1 MGWKEFL
8 KPRKA
13 VIILFLI
20 QFVLYLAYMIFAPKP
35 RTFPVLHGIFALAHA
50 PFLALFVLAGA
61 FTSTIDAEVWFLPV
75 IYEYVFAALLV
86 FLAERFRWKSA
97 IIIAIVSLLAVFLIV
112 ATPFMECPFGIQVL
126 SFGKVLMQA
135 FCVF

>member
-1 MGWKEFL
+1 MGWKEFF

-20 QFVLYLAYMIFAPKP
+20 QFALYLAYMIFAPKP
-35 RTFPVLHGIFALAHA
+35 RTYPALHGIFVLVHA
-50 PFLALFVLAGA
+50 PFFALFILAGS
-61 FTSTIDAEVWFLPV
+61 FLNTLDAEVWFLPV

-86 FLAERFRWKSA
+86 FLVERFRWKSA
-97 IIIAIVSLLAVFLIV
+97 IILAIVALLAMFFIV
-112 ATPFMECPFGIQVL
+112 ATPFLDCPFSIQVL